1 MKGLT
6 EIISISDYGNSRI
19 NTRSNFDRS
28 YEFRV
33 VVFKKK
39 DWYQCLKLKLNIL
52 QCMLMTLKEHKNFL
66 KNISMQNQMKSI
78 IT

>member
-33 VVFKKK
+33 VVFKK
-39 DWYQCLKLKLNIL
+39 DWYECLKLKLNI
-52 QCMLMTLKEHKNFL
+52 
-66 KNISMQNQMKSI
+66 
-78 IT
+78 